1 MRIPNKREGFLIVA
15 AIIVAMIAV
24 WLSLPPSTSSSATS
38 KMVPLKEAQD
48 KTFAARSAVSKMET
62 DSKEIGGRVEKL
74 VYNESAEELTPQI
87 IEALQKIAEKSGVH
101 IREIKPMKAK
111 VVADGTGTRVPLEVR
126 FRSNFQPNVVQFLY
140 EVEDPAGKM
149 SVEKINIT
157 STDSKFKVVEVTAQ
171 ITVFTKSVVG
181 VTSGDSGDVGDAKIN
196 HS

>member
-1 MRIPNKREGFLIVA
+1 MRTPNKRESFLIVA
-15 AIIVAMIAV
+15 AIIVTIIAV
-24 WLSLPPSTSSSATS
+24 WLSLPSSTASSTRS
-38 KMVPLKEAQD
+38 KMIPLKEAQD
-48 KTFAARSAVSKMET
+48 KTLAARRAVSKMET
-62 DSKEIGGRVEKL
+62 DSMEIGGRVEKL
-74 VYNESAEELTPQI
+74 VYEESAEELTPQI

-111 VVADGTGTRVPLEVR
+111 IVADGTGARVPLEVR

-181 VTSGDSGDVGDAKIN
+181 VTGGDSGDVGDAKIN
-196 HS
+196 HG